1 MAKANLRMIKLKHA
15 KVERLT
21 RELEEAREELRLA
34 VVAAREGGETV
45 AEIARTLGVTRARVY
60 QLLK

>member
-1 MAKANLRMIKLKHA
+1 MAKADIRMVKLKHA

-34 VVAAREGGETV
+34 VVAARESGETV

-60 QLLK
+60 QMIQ